1 MHRLSEIGNFG
12 AKLVKIID
20 MAKKILT
27 KHGEIAKIAQLMGV
41 TPKTVYNALNYQTE
55 SAQNRKI
62 RQFAI
67 HRGGVEIDV

>member
-1 MHRLSEIGNFG
+1 
-12 AKLVKIID
+12 

-55 SAQNRKI
+55 SDNNRKI
-62 RQFAI
+62 RLFAI